1 MTDLHPYSRRRRR
14 FLTARRPRNHNLLTI
29 AQSLFDEKIARRD
42 SFDDGYKKGSLTDI
56 AEYLN
61 GFAMQ
66 KYPASV
72 SEVGL
77 PVLKIKELGQGACDN
92 SSDRCSSFIPTQ
104 YVIHDG
110 DIIFSW
116 SGTLLV
122 DYWCGGMCG
131 LNQHLFKVTSHRYPE
146 WFIYF
151 WTKYHL
157 ERFQRIA
164 QDKAVTMGHIRR
176 TDLEHAQVMI
186 PADDSMRSISAEI
199 SPLMEEYVKRRVE
212 NRKLQEV
219 RNGILPQLM
228 SGNLAFMGINS

>member
-1 MTDLHPYSRRRRR
+1 MNALRTYSRHRRRY
-14 FLTARRPRNHNLLTI
+14 LKQRRPRNHNLLTI
-29 AQSLFDEKIARRD
+29 AQSLFDEKFEGKD
-42 SFDDGYKKGSLTDI
+42 SLEDGYKKGSLTDI

-61 GFAMQ
+61 GIAMQ

-72 SEVGL
+72 YEVGL

-92 SSDRCSSFIPTQ
+92 SSDRCSSSIPTQ
-104 YVIHDG
+104 YVIQDG

-122 DYWCGGMCG
+122 DYWCGGTCG
-131 LNQHLFKVTSHRYPE
+131 LNQHLFKVSSHRYPG
-146 WFIYF
+146 WFIFF

-176 TDLEHAQVMI
+176 TDLEQAEVWI
-186 PADDSMRSISAEI
+186 PEEI
-199 SPLMEEYVKRRVE
+199 ILNELDGEICPLIDEYVERRIE
-212 NRKLQEV
+212 NRKLQEL
-219 RNGILPQLM
+219 RDGILPQLM
-228 SGNLAFMGINS
+228 SGNLFLTC

>member
-1 MTDLHPYSRRRRR
+1 MTALHTYCRHRRR

-29 AQSLFDEKIARRD
+29 AQSLFDEKIAVRN
-42 SFDDGYKKGSLTDI
+42 SLGNGYKKGSLMDI

-61 GFAMQ
+61 GIAMQ
-66 KYPASV
+66 KYPAFI
-72 SEVGL
+72 SETGF
-77 PVLKIKELGQGACDN
+77 PVLKIKELGQGSCDN
-92 SSDRCSSFIPTQ
+92 SSDRCSSSIPTQ
-104 YVIHDG
+104 YVIKDG

-122 DYWCGGMCG
+122 DYWCGGICG
-131 LNQHLFKVTSHRYPE
+131 LNQHLFKVSSQNYPG

-176 TDLEHAQVMI
+176 TDLEHAEVMI
-186 PADDSMRSISAEI
+186 PASDAMRTIDAEI
-199 SPLMEEYVKRRVE
+199 SPLMEEYVKRRIE

-219 RNGILPQLM
+219 RDGILPQLM
-228 SGNLAFMGINS
+228 SGTIDLMC